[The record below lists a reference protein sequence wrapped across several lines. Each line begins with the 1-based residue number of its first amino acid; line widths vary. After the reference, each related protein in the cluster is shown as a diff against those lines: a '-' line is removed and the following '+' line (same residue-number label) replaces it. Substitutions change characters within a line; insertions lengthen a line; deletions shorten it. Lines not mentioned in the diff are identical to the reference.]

1 MSAPAYRA
9 SFEVWSRGKGNE
21 PQFHGRA
28 FGLTFEDACKQL
40 ACDSLDFWRYYE
52 RGRYDGQGLY
62 ESAEAA
68 RS

>member
-9 SFEVWSRGKGNE
+9 CFEIWSRSRTNE

-52 RGRYDGQGLY
+52 RGRYNGRLLFG
-62 ESAEAA
+62 SAEEA